1 MMQGLY
7 GPWCTRSFGS
17 SFNTFASFPFLWY
30 TKWDCLYLI
39 SQIPFM
45 RVTQDSTNME
55 EKQKPSLI
63 ERRLYARILQIMEDK
78 KPYLDPQ
85 FNLCQLANLAC
96 TNRTRLSST
105 LNNQTGM
112 NFSRWL
118 ANYRVKHLI
127 REFSKCLTQETKEL
141 YKKAGFTSRT
151 SFYRQFKEVTG
162 NTPIEYFAN
171 LYYDNVNHS
180 TK

>member
-1 MMQGLY
+1 
-7 GPWCTRSFGS
+7 
-17 SFNTFASFPFLWY
+17 
-30 TKWDCLYLI
+30 
-39 SQIPFM
+39 
-45 RVTQDSTNME
+45 ME

-118 ANYRVKHLI
+118 AIYRVEYLI
-127 REFSKCLTQETKEL
+127 REFSKCLTQEPQVEITSDVPLEL
-141 YKKAGFTSRT
+141 TVLWGDKQKTANVKPGTRT
-151 SFYRQFKEVTG
+151 V
-162 NTPIEYFAN
+162 
-171 LYYDNVNHS
+171 
-180 TK
+180 

>member
-1 MMQGLY
+1 
-7 GPWCTRSFGS
+7 
-17 SFNTFASFPFLWY
+17 
-30 TKWDCLYLI
+30 
-39 SQIPFM
+39 
-45 RVTQDSTNME
+45 ME

-118 ANYRVKHLI
+118 AIYRVEYLI
-127 REFSKCLTQETKEL
+127 REFSKCLTQEPQEL
-141 YKKAGFTSRT
+141 YKTAGFTSRT

-162 NTPIEYFAN
+162 HTPIEYFAN
-171 LYYDNVNHS
+171 LYYNNVNDS

>member
-1 MMQGLY
+1 
-7 GPWCTRSFGS
+7 
-17 SFNTFASFPFLWY
+17 
-30 TKWDCLYLI
+30 
-39 SQIPFM
+39 
-45 RVTQDSTNME
+45 ME

-127 REFSKCLTQETKEL
+127 QEFSKCLTL
-141 YKKAGFTSRT
+141 
-151 SFYRQFKEVTG
+151 
-162 NTPIEYFAN
+162 
-171 LYYDNVNHS
+171 
-180 TK
+180 

>member
-1 MMQGLY
+1 
-7 GPWCTRSFGS
+7 
-17 SFNTFASFPFLWY
+17 
-30 TKWDCLYLI
+30 
-39 SQIPFM
+39 
-45 RVTQDSTNME
+45 ME

-127 REFSKCLTQETKEL
+127 RGSPNV
-141 YKKAGFTSRT
+141 SHR
-151 SFYRQFKEVTG
+151 
-162 NTPIEYFAN
+162 N
-171 LYYDNVNHS
+171 LRSYTRKQVLPPVPLFIAS
-180 TK
+180 LRR

>member
-1 MMQGLY
+1 
-7 GPWCTRSFGS
+7 
-17 SFNTFASFPFLWY
+17 
-30 TKWDCLYLI
+30 
-39 SQIPFM
+39 
-45 RVTQDSTNME
+45 ME

-118 ANYRVKHLI
+118 AIYRVEYLI
-127 REFSKCLTQETKEL
+127 REFSKCLTQEPQEL
-141 YKKAGFTSRT
+141 YGWVYLPYLFLPPIQGGDGQHSHRV
-151 SFYRQFKEVTG
+151 FRQ
-162 NTPIEYFAN
+162 PI
-171 LYYDNVNHS
+171 L
-180 TK
+180 

>member
-1 MMQGLY
+1 
-7 GPWCTRSFGS
+7 
-17 SFNTFASFPFLWY
+17 
-30 TKWDCLYLI
+30 
-39 SQIPFM
+39 
-45 RVTQDSTNME
+45 ME

-85 FNLCQLANLAC
+85 LICASWPTSLARPYPAILYLEQSDGYELQSLAGYLSGRVPH
-96 TNRTRLSST
+96 TGIFQVPHTRAAGVI
-105 LNNQTGM
+105 QT
-112 NFSRWL
+112 
-118 ANYRVKHLI
+118 
-127 REFSKCLTQETKEL
+127 
-141 YKKAGFTSRT
+141 AGFTSRT

-171 LYYDNVNHS
+171 LYYNNVNDS

>member
-1 MMQGLY
+1 
-7 GPWCTRSFGS
+7 
-17 SFNTFASFPFLWY
+17 
-30 TKWDCLYLI
+30 
-39 SQIPFM
+39 
-45 RVTQDSTNME
+45 ME

-112 NFSRWL
+112 NFS
-118 ANYRVKHLI
+118 LI
-127 REFSKCLTQETKEL
+127 REFSKCLTQEPQEL
-141 YKKAGFTSRT
+141 YKTAGFTSRT

-171 LYYDNVNHS
+171 LYYNNVNDS

>member
-1 MMQGLY
+1 
-7 GPWCTRSFGS
+7 
-17 SFNTFASFPFLWY
+17 
-30 TKWDCLYLI
+30 
-39 SQIPFM
+39 
-45 RVTQDSTNME
+45 ME

-112 NFSRWL
+112 KLQSL
-118 ANYRVKHLI
+118 AGYLSGRVPHTGI
-127 REFSKCLTQETKEL
+127 FQVPHTRA
-141 YKKAGFTSRT
+141 AGVIQDGWVYLPYLFLPPIQGGDGQHSHRVL
-151 SFYRQFKEVTG
+151 RQ
-162 NTPIEYFAN
+162 PI
-171 LYYDNVNHS
+171 L
-180 TK
+180 

>member
-1 MMQGLY
+1 
-7 GPWCTRSFGS
+7 
-17 SFNTFASFPFLWY
+17 
-30 TKWDCLYLI
+30 
-39 SQIPFM
+39 
-45 RVTQDSTNME
+45 ME

-118 ANYRVKHLI
+118 AIYRVEYLFLPPIQGGDGQHSHRVL
-127 REFSKCLTQETKEL
+127 
-141 YKKAGFTSRT
+141 
-151 SFYRQFKEVTG
+151 RQ
-162 NTPIEYFAN
+162 PI
-171 LYYDNVNHS
+171 L
-180 TK
+180 

>member
-1 MMQGLY
+1 
-7 GPWCTRSFGS
+7 
-17 SFNTFASFPFLWY
+17 
-30 TKWDCLYLI
+30 
-39 SQIPFM
+39 
-45 RVTQDSTNME
+45 ME

-118 ANYRVKHLI
+118 AIYRVEYLI
-127 REFSKCLTQETKEL
+127 REFSAPHTRA
-141 YKKAGFTSRT
+141 AGVIQDGWVYLPPLFSTANSR
-151 SFYRQFKEVTG
+151 R
-162 NTPIEYFAN
+162 
-171 LYYDNVNHS
+171 
-180 TK
+180 

>member
-1 MMQGLY
+1 
-7 GPWCTRSFGS
+7 
-17 SFNTFASFPFLWY
+17 
-30 TKWDCLYLI
+30 
-39 SQIPFM
+39 
-45 RVTQDSTNME
+45 ME

-118 ANYRVKHLI
+118 GIFQVPHTRAAGVIQDGWVYLPYLFLPPIQGGDGQHSHRVL
-127 REFSKCLTQETKEL
+127 
-141 YKKAGFTSRT
+141 
-151 SFYRQFKEVTG
+151 RQ
-162 NTPIEYFAN
+162 PI
-171 LYYDNVNHS
+171 L
-180 TK
+180 